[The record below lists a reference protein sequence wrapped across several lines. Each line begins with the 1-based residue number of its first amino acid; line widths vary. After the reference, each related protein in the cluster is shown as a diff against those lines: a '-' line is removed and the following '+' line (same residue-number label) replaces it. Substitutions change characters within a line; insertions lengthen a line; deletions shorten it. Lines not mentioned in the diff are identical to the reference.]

1 MEQRVE
7 ATDLDTVHQILS
19 RMYGA
24 VRIEATGGRWGRMCI
39 ASASLGGVRFDQV
52 AFEMAFEAD
61 VTPRETYA
69 FGHLTS
75 GRLRHGSDG
84 SVRSYVP
91 GEVFLAGQPGVPCTV
106 AVDDT
111 VVELAVVEPGLIDE
125 VADSVPGRVQRPVR
139 FTAYKAVSPRA
150 GERWKSTY
158 AYVHNE
164 ARASL
169 AGVTH
174 PLVVGNA
181 ARLLVATALATF
193 PNTAV
198 AEPTIED
205 RHDAHPETLRRAIA
219 FMESNAGCDIS
230 VADIARATHVTARAV
245 QLAFRRHLQ
254 TTPSAYLRRIRL
266 QHAHDQLRD
275 AVPGSTTVSAV
286 AAQWGFLNGSQFAVH
301 YRTAFAE
308 LPSRTLQG

>member
-7 ATDLDTVHQILS
+7 AHDLDTAHQILS

-24 VRIEATGGRWGRMCI
+24 MRLEAPGARPGCMRI
-39 ASASLGGVRFDQV
+39 ASASLGGVRFDQGS
-52 AFEMAFEAD
+52 FRMAFEVDAA
-61 VTPRETYA
+61 PMGIYA
-69 FGHLTS
+69 FGQLTS
-75 GRLRHGSDG
+75 GRIRHGSDG
-84 SVRSYVP
+84 SVRSYLP
-91 GEVFLAGQPGVPCTV
+91 GDVFLVVQPDHPFTA

-111 VVELAVVEPGLIDE
+111 TTGVCVVDPGLVDE
-125 VADSVPGRVQRPVR
+125 VAESVPARVQRPVL
-139 FTAYKAVSPRA
+139 FTDYKAVSARA
-150 GERWKSTY
+150 TERWKSTY

-164 ARASL
+164 ARTSS

-174 PLVVGNA
+174 PLVAGNA

-193 PNTAV
+193 PNTALTD
-198 AEPTIED
+198 PTIED
-205 RHDAHPETLRRAIA
+205 RHDAHPVTLRRAIA
-219 FMESNAGCDIS
+219 FMEANADCDIS
-230 VADIARATHVTARAV
+230 VADIARSTHVTTRAI
-245 QLAFRRHLQ
+245 QLAFRRHLE

-275 AVPGSTTVSAV
+275 AVPGSTTVTAV
-286 AAQWGFLNGSQFAVH
+286 AAQWGFLNASQFAAY